1 MANEKSIIT
10 LIAKSFSFPNSFLLG
25 IWSQYSQ
32 IYPSEYTNTLFNT
45 LDQFKLDQAGFLCY
59 QKKFNQFVFEVEE
72 KVLDIGIHFPFVEV
86 RIVISCIFLAFFIL
100 GLGSGVSFIVFILE
114 HVISKYFV

>member
-45 LDQFKLDQAGFLCY
+45 LDRFKLDQAGFLCY

-72 KVLDIGIHFPFVEV
+72 KVLDMPYFYFRKYSFP
-86 RIVISCIFLAFFIL
+86 ICWS
-100 GLGSGVSFIVFILE
+100 
-114 HVISKYFV
+114 